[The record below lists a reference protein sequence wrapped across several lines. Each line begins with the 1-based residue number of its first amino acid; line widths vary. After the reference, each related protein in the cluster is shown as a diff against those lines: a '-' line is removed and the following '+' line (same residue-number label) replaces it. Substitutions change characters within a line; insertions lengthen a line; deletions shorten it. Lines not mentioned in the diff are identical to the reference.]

1 MMKVVRK
8 PVAAPEKEREGRL
21 PAMRPLRPFEDME
34 RMFESLIPR
43 GWMLP
48 YAWERPLLAE
58 FGLTHEGKMPR
69 IDVIDRDA
77 EILVRAE
84 APGARK
90 EGLEV
95 AITGNT
101 VTIKGQTSHEEKEDK
116 GEYYRCEISRGAF
129 SRTVGLPAEVD
140 AEKAVAEF
148 KDGVLEIRL
157 PKIEHDRRRVLKVA

>member
-8 PVAAPEKEREGRL
+8 PVAAPEKEQERKL
-21 PAMRPLRPFEDME
+21 PAVRPLRPFEEMD
-34 RMFESLIPR
+34 RLFEGLFPR

-48 YAWERPLLAE
+48 YSWERPLLAE
-58 FGLTHEGKMPR
+58 LGLSAEMRLPR
-69 IDVIDRDA
+69 VDVIDREA

-84 APGARK
+84 APGVK
-90 EGLEV
+90 KDELEV

-101 VTIKGQTSHEEKEDK
+101 VTIKGQTSHEEKEEK

-129 SRTVGLPAEVD
+129 SRTVSLPAKVD
-140 AEKAVAEF
+140 AEKAAAEF

-157 PKIEHDRRRVLKVA
+157 PKLEHARRRVLKVA